1 MKLTLAGFLLVLSV
15 LLTGCVESESDS
27 SSNGSTSSGG
37 DSSSS
42 PGTTPPDPVATTGTV
57 QLSWNAPKE
66 REDGSPLPAGHID
79 RYEIHYGQVSGDYD
93 QITEIAANGSD
104 TATINS
110 LTEGSW
116 YFAVKAIDLEDRASG
131 FSDEQTVSIE

>member
-15 LLTGCVESESDS
+15 LLTGCVESDS
-27 SSNGSTSSGG
+27 SSSGG
-37 DSSSS
+37 DSSSPS
-42 PGTTPPDPVATTGTV
+42 ETQPDPVATTGTV

-110 LTEGSW
+110 LTEGTW
-116 YFAVKAIDLEDRASG
+116 YFAVKAVDLEERASR
-131 FSDEQTVSIE
+131 FSDEQSVSIE